1 MSVVKW
7 METKISGRLT
17 LFWAVLGLSAFAV
30 DLMSDTW
37 VATDGLGRKL
47 PVAGEVGGLDT
58 NRQVAIFYFLWHA
71 NYHPNG
77 PEERQGPF
85 DISKMLEKD
94 PNLLDHP
101 DSPMF
106 GPFGTFHHWGE
117 PLLGYYVGTDRAV
130 YRKHAQWLS
139 DAGVDAVVFDTTNGP
154 IYGNT
159 VTNLLEAF
167 AEYEA
172 GGGRAP
178 KIAFMCPFSRTP
190 KGSRAT
196 SLKRIYNAIYQ
207 PGLHPELWYRLDGK
221 PLVLSYPSQCDVDP
235 LIVLDAIG
243 DVQRDVKLRTAPI
256 IKPGRVYGQLFTCEK
271 PFICVEAGTPTH
283 CSKTLCGAKLTLRR
297 GGPGGEVVAEHTT
310 DSIVDNSMTAVT
322 LEKSAPPGTY
332 LLEISDPVGNVS
344 WWTRPAAPHRGAY
357 LDGKRV
363 DGYRHLRVIA
373 ADDEYTARMK
383 SFFTFRDP
391 TAGGYHHRSPAPK
404 GAWAWAATWPQ
415 PMQLGPDGKGEMV
428 SVSVALNS
436 TVEKGPVPMNSPG
449 AMGRRFHNGKN
460 DPNPNTLAH
469 GLCFQ
474 EQWNRALE
482 LNPPIVF
489 VTGWNEWI
497 MTRIKNWSGWEIPA
511 GNFVDQY
518 SPEFSRDAEPVR
530 GYWGDAYYW
539 QLAAN
544 IRRFKGVRPVPRVVS
559 SPIKI
564 DGDFSDWSKV
574 EPEFRDVAGDPW
586 HRDCEGWGNA
596 GRYVDKTG
604 RNDIVAAK
612 VSRSEQGVFF
622 YVRTKNP
629 LTEPV
634 DGDWMRLHVDA
645 DCNAN
650 TGNLGYEFEV
660 DPAQCTI
667 RGPMVRSSNVRV
679 AIGVCEIELL
689 VPMDAFAKGRVPDKF
704 DFKWTDNCEDKGD
717 WSDFTLHGDAA
728 PNDRFNYRAIFDD

>member
-1 MSVVKW
+1 MNRKSFVSIGV
-7 METKISGRLT
+7 
-17 LFWAVLGLSAFAV
+17 SAFIVVVAGASTIAK
-30 DLMSDTW
+30 DLMADTW

-47 PVAGEVGGLDT
+47 PTAAEVGPLRT

-71 NYHPNG
+71 NYFPNG
-77 PEERQGPF
+77 PKERQGPF
-85 DISKMLEKD
+85 DISKMLERD
-94 PNLLDHP
+94 RRLMDHP

-139 DAGVDAVVFDTTNGP
+139 DAGVDAVIFDTTNGP

-178 KIAFMCPFSRTP
+178 KIAFMCPFARTP
-190 KGSRAT
+190 PQGRRGT
-196 SLKRIYNAIYQ
+196 SLKRIYEAVYRA
-207 PGLHPELWYRLDGK
+207 GLHPELWYRLDGK
-221 PLVLSYPSQCDVDP
+221 PLVLSYPSYCDPEP
-235 LIVLDAIG
+235 LIMLDAIG
-243 DVQRDVKLRTAPI
+243 NVQRDVKLRTAPI
-256 IKPGRVYGQLFTCEK
+256 IKQGRTYGQLFTCDK
-271 PFICVEAGTPTH
+271 PFIRVEAGTPTH
-283 CSKTLCGAKLTLRR
+283 CSKSFCGAKLTLRR
-297 GGPGGEVVAEHTT
+297 GGPGGEIVAERTT
-310 DSIVDNSMTAVT
+310 DSIADNSMTAVT

-332 LLEISDPVGNVS
+332 LLEISEPVGSVS
-344 WWTRPAAPHRGAY
+344 WWTRPAPPCRGAY
-357 LDGKRV
+357 LDGRRV
-363 DGYRHLRVIA
+363 DGYRHLRVTA

-383 SFFTFRDP
+383 AFFTFRDP
-391 TAGGYHHRSPAPK
+391 TAGGYHHRSPAPN

-449 AMGRRFHNGKN
+449 AMGRRFHGGEN
-460 DPNPNTLAH
+460 DSDPKTLAC

-482 LNPPIVF
+482 LDPPIVF

-544 IRRFKGVRPVPRVVS
+544 IRRFKGARAVPRVVS
-559 SPIKI
+559 APIVV
-564 DGDFSDWSKV
+564 DGDFSDWREV

-586 HRDCEGWGNA
+586 NRDCEGWGNA

-604 RNDIVAAK
+604 RNDIIAAK
-612 VSRSEQGVFF
+612 VSRADNGVFF
-622 YVRTKNP
+622 YVRTSEP
-629 LTEPV
+629 LTEPEA
-634 DGDWMRLHVDA
+634 GDWMRLHVDT
-645 DCNAN
+645 DCNAL
-650 TGNLGYEFEV
+650 TSPLGYELVIE
-660 DPAQCTI
+660 PAQYAAGKTPLKPQHVKAAVGK
-667 RGPMVRSSNVRV
+667 R
-679 AIGVCEIELL
+679 EIELF
-689 VPMDAFAKGRVPDKF
+689 VAAEAFPDSRIPDCI
-704 DFKWTDNCEDKGD
+704 DFKWTDNCADKGD
-717 WSDFTLHGDAA
+717 WTDFTLHGDAA
-728 PNDRFNYRAIFDD
+728 PNDRFNYRAVLGN